1 MRASA
6 FIRALNFICPINSKT
21 AKKWVAW
28 SKEAED
34 IEYDALCCTTYRIES
49 AGEFRERYLAELSN
63 IIGKYGMEVASQVI
77 GLGNI
82 PNCPYPYPAD
92 MMGIASA
99 FAWDRSTPE
108 ILDRI
113 RNSCFDS
120 VAESCRNRQPIKSNG
135 LYSPQNYLY
144 AVTGLCYF
152 FSPDKPIRKQ
162 IEQILIHHRLPHV
175 SFALS
180 ETQDALRPGVPMVL
194 VDCSDSVD
202 DDDTGEER
210 FVEDLRWFR
219 VPDGFREEDI

>member
-34 IEYDALCCTTYRIES
+34 IEHDVLCYTPYSTKS
-49 AGEFRERYLAELSN
+49 AGRFRERYLAELSN
-63 IIGKYGMEVASQVI
+63 IINKYGIAIAARVI
-77 GLGNI
+77 ELGNI
-82 PNCPYPYPAD
+82 PICTCPHPMD

-99 FAWDRSTPE
+99 FAWNRSVEE
-108 ILDRI
+108 ILERI
-113 RNSCFDS
+113 RDGNFES
-120 VAESCRNRQPIKSNG
+120 VTVASGKGSVIKCNG
-135 LYSPQNYLY
+135 SFSPQNYLY
-144 AVTGLCYF
+144 AVTGNCYF
-152 FSPDKPIRKQ
+152 FFLEKPIRTQ

-180 ETQDALRPGVPMVL
+180 ETRDALRPGVPMVL

-202 DDDTGEER
+202 DDTGEES